1 MKFTTFACDGQP
13 CLGVAAEAD
22 TVLNLTHAWEAG
34 PLNGPAAP
42 RDVGQ
47 LIELGDSA
55 LDVVR
60 RIVADQAGR
69 DAYRHAVHTLQ
80 FLPPMGLQRKNVF
93 CVGRNYREHIIE
105 GNLAAGRDPHDFPKA
120 LELFTK
126 PPTAIVAHRCAVKL
140 HAHVTKL
147 LDYEIE
153 LGVVIGKGGTDIRRE
168 DALDHVFGYTIINDI
183 TARDL
188 QKRHGQWFKGKA
200 LDTSCPIGPYVL
212 HSSAVDDP
220 QAFEL
225 ELDIN
230 GELRQRASTASMLFS
245 VAEIIEQLSAGLTL
259 EPGDLIATGTPS
271 GVGFALQPPRALAAG
286 DMIRARIAGIGELT
300 NVVAE

>member
-13 CLGVAAEAD
+13 CLGVATENN
-22 TVLNLTHAWEAG
+22 TVLNLTHAWGAG
-34 PLNGPAAP
+34 ERTHAAAP
-42 RDVGQ
+42 RDVFQ

-55 LDVVR
+55 LDTVR
-60 RIVADQAGR
+60 AVIADHGASTT
-69 DAYRHAVHTLQ
+69 YRHPAHTLE
-80 FLPPMGLQRKNVF
+80 FLPPLGIPRKNVF

-105 GNLAAGRDPHDFPKA
+105 GNLAAGRDPNDFPKA

-126 PPTAIVAHRCAVKL
+126 PPTTVVAHGAPVKL
-140 HAHVTKL
+140 HAHVTRL

-153 LGVVIGKGGTDIRRE
+153 LGIVIGKRGTDIPRE
-168 DALDHVFGYTIINDI
+168 SALEHVFGYTIVNDI
-183 TARDL
+183 SARDL

-200 LDTSCPIGPYVL
+200 LDTSCPVGPYVL
-212 HSSAVDDP
+212 HSSAVADP
-220 QAFEL
+220 QAFDL

-230 GELRQRASTASMLFS
+230 GELRQHASTASMLFS

-286 DMIRARIAGIGELT
+286 DTMRARISGIGELI
-300 NVVAE
+300 NVIAG

>member
-1 MKFTTFACDGQP
+1 MS
-13 CLGVAAEAD
+13 
-22 TVLNLTHAWEAG
+22 LTHTWGAG
-34 PLNGPAAP
+34 PLIDGAAP
-42 RDVGQ
+42 RDIGQ
-47 LIELGDSA
+47 LIELGDNA
-55 LDVVR
+55 LKVVR
-60 RIVADQAGR
+60 TIIEDQAGSEV
-69 DAYRHAVHTLQ
+69 YRHAAHTLQ
-80 FLPPMGLQRKNVF
+80 FLPPLGVPRKNVF

-126 PPTAIVAHRCAVKL
+126 PPTAIVGHRAPVKL

-153 LGVVIGKGGTDIRRE
+153 LGIVIGKRGIDIPRE
-168 DALDHVFGYTIINDI
+168 AALDYVFGYTIVNDI

-200 LDTSCPIGPYVL
+200 LDTSCPVGPYVL
-212 HSSAVDDP
+212 HGSAVRDP

-225 ELDIN
+225 DLDVN
-230 GELRQRASTASMLFS
+230 GELRQRASTASMLFG

-271 GVGFALQPPRALAAG
+271 GVGFAMQPPRALAAG
-286 DMIRARIAGIGELT
+286 DTVRARIGGIGELSNT
-300 NVVAE
+300 IVE